1 MKDYRLSSWK
11 KYPNE
16 LFYIAAMA
24 ALILQLLHLRYDLLL
39 HFDKDLGLLSY
50 SARSMVDALLLLLPY
65 WLLPAKLRIYY
76 VSIIVFLFS
85 FWGLSQLWY
94 YRTYDDLMVSLP
106 IFGIFVMPF
115 SSFLLFDNISSLLL
129 NSIKASMKLTD
140 ILFILPPF
148 FLFILYWFLFVDT
161 IKKTPVNSKKR
172 VIYTISILLFAI
184 LIHLMNAYVFYS
196 KMQNRTTCHLGI
208 RYVNTVNYISYF
220 DFNGFVPFC
229 IHSFINTILEKRSL
243 NIKEKEEIES
253 FLSKYMLKYTDN
265 QYAVKEKQNL
275 IVIIVESLN
284 SWLINFKLDSIEVTP
299 HLNQLC
305 QENNSILALH
315 IQPQVKSGRSS
326 DAHFMYNTGLLPINN
341 GAVAVRFG
349 EAEYPSLAKALKGYK
364 SLSMVCDD
372 AKYWNQE
379 TAFKSYGFTQL
390 YDSRSMMNTSGNIN
404 DHILLEKAANQIK
417 HVDFPFYAQLV
428 TISMHYPYNTLEIPS
443 TNISKSKLYTKDI
456 RNFLEKAHFCDN
468 AIGKFIQELKET
480 GIYEK
485 SLIAIISDHN
495 EIDKNQI
502 ENRKETL
509 PEDKEIAMIIL
520 NGSQKLNYTSKME
533 QIDIYPTLLDLM
545 GANNYPW
552 KGLGHSIF
560 RKDSILL
567 LPLEERR
574 SYISDLIIT
583 KGYFKMK

>member
-94 YRTYDDLMVSLP
+94 YRTYDDLM
-106 IFGIFVMPF
+106 PF

-196 KMQNRTTCHLGI
+196 KMQNRTTCHLAI

>member
-24 ALILQLLHLRYDLLL
+24 ALILQLLHLRYNLLL

-94 YRTYDDLMVSLP
+94 YRTYDDLM
-106 IFGIFVMPF
+106 PF
-115 SSFLLFDNISSLLL
+115 SSFLLFDNISPLLL

-148 FLFILYWFLFVDT
+148 FLFILYWYLFVDT

>member
-16 LFYIAAMA
+16 LFYIAAMV

-94 YRTYDDLMVSLP
+94 YRTYDDLM
-106 IFGIFVMPF
+106 PF
-115 SSFLLFDNISSLLL
+115 SSFLLFDNISPLLL

-243 NIKEKEEIES
+243 DIKEKEEIES

-552 KGLGHSIF
+552 KPLGHSIF

>member
-94 YRTYDDLMVSLP
+94 YRTYDDL
-106 IFGIFVMPF
+106 MPF

-220 DFNGFVPFC
+220 DCNGFVPFC

>member
-16 LFYIAAMA
+16 LFYIAAMV

-94 YRTYDDLMVSLP
+94 YRTYDDLM
-106 IFGIFVMPF
+106 PF
-115 SSFLLFDNISSLLL
+115 SSFLLFDNISPLLL

-148 FLFILYWFLFVDT
+148 FLFILYWLLFVDT

-243 NIKEKEEIES
+243 DIKEKEEIES

>member
-94 YRTYDDLMVSLP
+94 YRTYDDL
-106 IFGIFVMPF
+106 MPF

-567 LPLEERR
+567 IPLEERR

>member
-24 ALILQLLHLRYDLLL
+24 TLILQLLHLRYDL
-39 HFDKDLGLLSY
+39 LGLLSY

-94 YRTYDDLMVSLP
+94 YRTYDDLM
-106 IFGIFVMPF
+106 PF
-115 SSFLLFDNISSLLL
+115 SSFLLFDNISPLLL

-243 NIKEKEEIES
+243 DIKEKEEIES

-417 HVDFPFYAQLV
+417 HADFPFYAQLV

-443 TNISKSKLYTKDI
+443 TNISKSKLYTKNI

>member
-76 VSIIVFLFS
+76 VNIIVFLFS

-94 YRTYDDLMVSLP
+94 YRTYDDLM
-106 IFGIFVMPF
+106 PF
-115 SSFLLFDNISSLLL
+115 SSFLLFDNISPLLL

>member
-94 YRTYDDLMVSLP
+94 YRTYDDL
-106 IFGIFVMPF
+106 MPF

-220 DFNGFVPFC
+220 DFNGFVPYC

>member
-94 YRTYDDLMVSLP
+94 YRTYDDLM
-106 IFGIFVMPF
+106 PF
-115 SSFLLFDNISSLLL
+115 SSFLLFDNISPLLL

-567 LPLEERR
+567 LPLQERR

>member
-16 LFYIAAMA
+16 LFYIAAMV

-94 YRTYDDLMVSLP
+94 YRTYDDLM
-106 IFGIFVMPF
+106 PF
-115 SSFLLFDNISSLLL
+115 SSFLLFDNISPLLL

-148 FLFILYWFLFVDT
+148 FLFILYWYLFVDT

>member
-16 LFYIAAMA
+16 LFYIAAMV

-94 YRTYDDLMVSLP
+94 YRTYDDLM
-106 IFGIFVMPF
+106 PF
-115 SSFLLFDNISSLLL
+115 SSFLLFDNISPLLL

-243 NIKEKEEIES
+243 DIKEKEEIES

-428 TISMHYPYNTLEIPS
+428 TISMHYPYI
-443 TNISKSKLYTKDI
+443 
-456 RNFLEKAHFCDN
+456 H
-468 AIGKFIQELKET
+468 
-480 GIYEK
+480 
-485 SLIAIISDHN
+485 
-495 EIDKNQI
+495 
-502 ENRKETL
+502 
-509 PEDKEIAMIIL
+509 
-520 NGSQKLNYTSKME
+520 
-533 QIDIYPTLLDLM
+533 
-545 GANNYPW
+545 
-552 KGLGHSIF
+552 
-560 RKDSILL
+560 
-567 LPLEERR
+567 
-574 SYISDLIIT
+574 
-583 KGYFKMK
+583 

>member
-1 MKDYRLSSWK
+1 
-11 KYPNE
+11 
-16 LFYIAAMA
+16 MA

-94 YRTYDDLMVSLP
+94 YRTYDDL
-106 IFGIFVMPF
+106 MPF

-583 KGYFKMK
+583 KGYFKMKLEFNL

>member
-94 YRTYDDLMVSLP
+94 YRTYDDLM
-106 IFGIFVMPF
+106 PF
-115 SSFLLFDNISSLLL
+115 SSFLLFDNISPLLL

-299 HLNQLC
+299 HLTQLC

>member
-94 YRTYDDLMVSLP
+94 YRTYDDLM
-106 IFGIFVMPF
+106 PF
-115 SSFLLFDNISSLLL
+115 SSFLLFDNISPLLL

-284 SWLINFKLDSIEVTP
+284 SWLIKFKLDSIEVTP

>member
-16 LFYIAAMA
+16 LFYIAAMV

-94 YRTYDDLMVSLP
+94 YRTYDDLM
-106 IFGIFVMPF
+106 PF
-115 SSFLLFDNISSLLL
+115 SSFLLFDNISPLLL

-229 IHSFINTILEKRSL
+229 IHSFIHTILEKRSL
-243 NIKEKEEIES
+243 DIKEKEEIES

>member
-1 MKDYRLSSWK
+1 M
-11 KYPNE
+11 
-16 LFYIAAMA
+16 
-24 ALILQLLHLRYDLLL
+24 
-39 HFDKDLGLLSY
+39 
-50 SARSMVDALLLLLPY
+50 
-65 WLLPAKLRIYY
+65 
-76 VSIIVFLFS
+76 
-85 FWGLSQLWY
+85 
-94 YRTYDDLMVSLP
+94 
-106 IFGIFVMPF
+106 
-115 SSFLLFDNISSLLL
+115 
-129 NSIKASMKLTD
+129 
-140 ILFILPPF
+140 
-148 FLFILYWFLFVDT
+148 DT

-509 PEDKEIAMIIL
+509 PEDKEIAMIIF

>member
-94 YRTYDDLMVSLP
+94 YRTYDDL
-106 IFGIFVMPF
+106 MPF

-243 NIKEKEEIES
+243 NIKEKEEVES

>member
-94 YRTYDDLMVSLP
+94 YRTYDDL
-106 IFGIFVMPF
+106 MPF

-341 GAVAVRFG
+341 GAVAVQFG

>member
-1 MKDYRLSSWK
+1 M
-11 KYPNE
+11 NF
-16 LFYIAAMA
+16 FYIAAMV

-94 YRTYDDLMVSLP
+94 YRTYDDLM
-106 IFGIFVMPF
+106 PF
-115 SSFLLFDNISSLLL
+115 SSFLLFDNISPLLL

-243 NIKEKEEIES
+243 DIKEKEEIES

>member
-16 LFYIAAMA
+16 LFYIAAMV

-65 WLLPAKLRIYY
+65 WLLPARLRIYY

-94 YRTYDDLMVSLP
+94 YRTYDDLM
-106 IFGIFVMPF
+106 PF
-115 SSFLLFDNISSLLL
+115 SSFLLFDNISPLLL

-243 NIKEKEEIES
+243 DIKEKEEIES

>member
-16 LFYIAAMA
+16 LFYIAAMV

-94 YRTYDDLMVSLP
+94 YRTYDDLM
-106 IFGIFVMPF
+106 PF
-115 SSFLLFDNISSLLL
+115 SSFLLFDNISPLLL

-243 NIKEKEEIES
+243 DIKEKEEIES

-404 DHILLEKAANQIK
+404 NHILLEKAANQIK

>member
-85 FWGLSQLWY
+85 FWVLSQLWY
-94 YRTYDDLMVSLP
+94 YRTYDDLM
-106 IFGIFVMPF
+106 PF
-115 SSFLLFDNISSLLL
+115 SSFLLFDNISPLLL

>member
-94 YRTYDDLMVSLP
+94 YRTYDDLM
-106 IFGIFVMPF
+106 PF
-115 SSFLLFDNISSLLL
+115 SSFLLFDNISPLLL

-243 NIKEKEEIES
+243 NIKEKEIES

>member
-94 YRTYDDLMVSLP
+94 YRTYDDLM
-106 IFGIFVMPF
+106 PF
-115 SSFLLFDNISSLLL
+115 SSFLLFDNISPLLL

-560 RKDSILL
+560 RNDSILL

>member
-94 YRTYDDLMVSLP
+94 YRTYDDL
-106 IFGIFVMPF
+106 MPF

-468 AIGKFIQELKET
+468 AIGKFIQELKDALLCYLEEHPEAT
-480 GIYEK
+480 YTDLTKEFGHP
-485 SLIAIISDHN
+485 S
-495 EIDKNQI
+495 EIRDQLSFHTADELHLRNMTLYWTVVGLCSVAVITVVFFTVRHVVFMHDYSKGYYI
-502 ENRKETL
+502 EQW
-509 PEDKEIAMIIL
+509 EDDE
-520 NGSQKLNYTSKME
+520 NGS
-533 QIDIYPTLLDLM
+533 
-545 GANNYPW
+545 NNINPIT
-552 KGLGHSIF
+552 KAT
-560 RKDSILL
+560 DP
-567 LPLEERR
+567 PLENHQTF
-574 SYISDLIIT
+574 DD
-583 KGYFKMK
+583 

>member
-1 MKDYRLSSWK
+1 
-11 KYPNE
+11 
-16 LFYIAAMA
+16 MA

-94 YRTYDDLMVSLP
+94 YRTYDDLM
-106 IFGIFVMPF
+106 PF
-115 SSFLLFDNISSLLL
+115 SSFLLFDNISPLLL

>member
-39 HFDKDLGLLSY
+39 HFDKDLELLSY

-94 YRTYDDLMVSLP
+94 YRTYDDLM
-106 IFGIFVMPF
+106 PF
-115 SSFLLFDNISSLLL
+115 SSFLLFDNISPLLL

>member
-94 YRTYDDLMVSLP
+94 YRTYDDLM
-106 IFGIFVMPF
+106 PF
-115 SSFLLFDNISSLLL
+115 SSFLLFDNISPLLL

-229 IHSFINTILEKRSL
+229 IHSFTILEKRSL

>member
-24 ALILQLLHLRYDLLL
+24 ALTLQLLHLRYDLLL

-76 VSIIVFLFS
+76 VGIIVFLFS

-94 YRTYDDLMVSLP
+94 YRTYDDLM
-106 IFGIFVMPF
+106 PF
-115 SSFLLFDNISSLLL
+115 SSFLLFENISPLLL

-243 NIKEKEEIES
+243 DIKEKEEIES
-253 FLSKYMLKYTDN
+253 FLSKYMLK
-265 QYAVKEKQNL
+265 
-275 IVIIVESLN
+275 
-284 SWLINFKLDSIEVTP
+284 
-299 HLNQLC
+299 
-305 QENNSILALH
+305 
-315 IQPQVKSGRSS
+315 
-326 DAHFMYNTGLLPINN
+326 
-341 GAVAVRFG
+341 
-349 EAEYPSLAKALKGYK
+349 
-364 SLSMVCDD
+364 
-372 AKYWNQE
+372 
-379 TAFKSYGFTQL
+379 
-390 YDSRSMMNTSGNIN
+390 
-404 DHILLEKAANQIK
+404 
-417 HVDFPFYAQLV
+417 
-428 TISMHYPYNTLEIPS
+428 
-443 TNISKSKLYTKDI
+443 
-456 RNFLEKAHFCDN
+456 
-468 AIGKFIQELKET
+468 
-480 GIYEK
+480 
-485 SLIAIISDHN
+485 
-495 EIDKNQI
+495 
-502 ENRKETL
+502 
-509 PEDKEIAMIIL
+509 
-520 NGSQKLNYTSKME
+520 
-533 QIDIYPTLLDLM
+533 
-545 GANNYPW
+545 
-552 KGLGHSIF
+552 
-560 RKDSILL
+560 
-567 LPLEERR
+567 
-574 SYISDLIIT
+574 
-583 KGYFKMK
+583 

>member
-94 YRTYDDLMVSLP
+94 YRTYDDL
-106 IFGIFVMPF
+106 MPF

-315 IQPQVKSGRSS
+315 IQHQVKSGRSS

>member
-24 ALILQLLHLRYDLLL
+24 TLTLQLLHLRYDLLL

-76 VSIIVFLFS
+76 VGIIVFLFS

-94 YRTYDDLMVSLP
+94 YRTYDDLM
-106 IFGIFVMPF
+106 PF
-115 SSFLLFDNISSLLL
+115 SSFLLFENISPLLL

-243 NIKEKEEIES
+243 DIKEKEEIES

-305 QENNSILALH
+305 QENNSIFALH

-349 EAEYPSLAKALKGYK
+349 EAEYPSLAKALKGYE

-404 DHILLEKAANQIK
+404 DQILLEKSANQIK

-428 TISMHYPYNTLEIPS
+428 TISMHYPYNKLEIPS

-560 RKDSILL
+560 RKDSIQL

>member
-94 YRTYDDLMVSLP
+94 YRTYDDLM
-106 IFGIFVMPF
+106 PF
-115 SSFLLFDNISSLLL
+115 SSFLLFDNISPLLL

-161 IKKTPVNSKKR
+161 IKETPVNSKKR

>member
-16 LFYIAAMA
+16 LFYIAAMV

-94 YRTYDDLMVSLP
+94 YRTYDDLM
-106 IFGIFVMPF
+106 PF
-115 SSFLLFDNISSLLL
+115 SSFLLFDNISPLLL

-243 NIKEKEEIES
+243 DIKEKEEIES

-468 AIGKFIQELKET
+468 AIGKFIQALKET

>member
-16 LFYIAAMA
+16 LFYIAAMV

-94 YRTYDDLMVSLP
+94 YRTYDDLM
-106 IFGIFVMPF
+106 PF
-115 SSFLLFDNISSLLL
+115 SSFLLFDNISPLLL

-243 NIKEKEEIES
+243 DIKEKEEIES

-305 QENNSILALH
+305 KENNSILALH

>member
-94 YRTYDDLMVSLP
+94 YRTYDDLM
-106 IFGIFVMPF
+106 PF
-115 SSFLLFDNISSLLL
+115 SSFLLFDNISPLLL

-404 DHILLEKAANQIK
+404 DHILLEKTANQIK

>member
-76 VSIIVFLFS
+76 VGIIIFLFS

-94 YRTYDDLMVSLP
+94 YRTYDDLM
-106 IFGIFVMPF
+106 PF
-115 SSFLLFDNISSLLL
+115 SSFLLLDNISPLLL

-243 NIKEKEEIES
+243 DIKEKEEIES

-305 QENNSILALH
+305 QENNSIFALH

-349 EAEYPSLAKALKGYK
+349 EAEYPSLAKALKGYE

-428 TISMHYPYNTLEIPS
+428 TISMHYPYNKLEIPS

>member
-39 HFDKDLGLLSY
+39 HFDKNLGLLSY

-94 YRTYDDLMVSLP
+94 YRTYDDLM
-106 IFGIFVMPF
+106 PF
-115 SSFLLFDNISSLLL
+115 SSFLLFDNISPLLL